1 MELVIYDAFR
11 KAGVEE
17 AQAKIIAAELNT
29 NFKATIAEVVDQHYA
44 VHSQKLATQGDVEK
58 VRLEVENVR
67 LEIESVRLEVEKVRA
82 EVARVETNIVKWIFG
97 SIVTAAGLATGIA
110 LAIVRLFFTAS

>member
-11 KAGVEE
+11 EAGVEE
-17 AQAKIIAAELNT
+17 IKAKAIAASLNA
-29 NFKATIAEVVDQHYA
+29 NFKTAINEAIEQRVDVKQ
-44 VHSQKLATQGDVEK
+44 LATKADLK
-58 VRLEVENVR
+58 
-67 LEIESVRLEVEKVRA
+67 IEVEKVRA
-82 EVARVETNIVKWIFG
+82 EIARVEANIVKWIFG